1 MKKAILQ
8 INLSVLAKLLQ
19 LPADA
24 EIALVRQDIDQPD
37 TVKVLVH
44 GWGPETRDGAVVAN
58 IPLMLTSVR
67 FVQVHWD
74 DDRR

>member
-19 LPADA
+19 LPEGA
-24 EIALVRQDIDQPD
+24 EIALVRQDIDRPD

-44 GWGPETRDGAVVAN
+44 GWGSETRDGAVVEN

-74 DDRR
+74 DYRR